1 MYRDTLRYDQN
12 QAYEESL
19 LQDILK
25 KTKPDKNLPAESDKL
40 PAESDKL
47 PAESDKLPA
56 ESDKLPAEP
65 DQKLTMAELREKRIQ
80 AFSAKKTSTISN
92 GD

>member
-1 MYRDTLRYDQN
+1 MEWSTLRYDQN

-25 KTKPDKNLPAESDKL
+25 KTKPDKNLIAE
-40 PAESDKL
+40 
-47 PAESDKLPA
+47 
-56 ESDKLPAEP
+56 EP
-65 DQKLTMAELREKRIQ
+65 DKKLTMAELREKRIQ
-80 AFSAKKTSTISN
+80 AFSGKKNSTISN

>member
-1 MYRDTLRYDQN
+1 MDAWYDLRYDQN

-19 LQDILK
+19 LQDSLK
-25 KTKPDKNLPAESDKL
+25 KTPDKLIVE
-40 PAESDKL
+40 
-47 PAESDKLPA
+47 
-56 ESDKLPAEP
+56 EP
-65 DQKLTMAELREKRIQ
+65 DKKLTVAELREKRIQ

>member
-1 MYRDTLRYDQN
+1 MEWANLRYDQD

-19 LQDILK
+19 LQDSK
-25 KTKPDKNLPAESDKL
+25 KTPGKLIVEEPDK
-40 PAESDKL
+40 
-47 PAESDKLPA
+47 
-56 ESDKLPAEP
+56 
-65 DQKLTMAELREKRIQ
+65 KLTVAELREKRIQ